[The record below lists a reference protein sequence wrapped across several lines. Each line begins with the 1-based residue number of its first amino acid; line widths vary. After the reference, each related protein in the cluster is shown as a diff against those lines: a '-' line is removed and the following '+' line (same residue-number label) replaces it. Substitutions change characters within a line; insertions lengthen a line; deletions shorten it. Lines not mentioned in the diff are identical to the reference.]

1 MSLPLRDRNMTV
13 EDLYVIP
20 DDGFNYE
27 LQAGLLVSEPAPGFR
42 HGRIMAAIAE
52 ILRAHV
58 RQRRLGV
65 VLAGDSGFILARKPD
80 TVRGPDV
87 AFVSRERFERSGDTV
102 KAFAGAPDLAV
113 EVLSTS
119 NTPAAMHAKV
129 ADYLAAGTRCVWVV
143 DPEARTVTVYVSL
156 LWPYRLGEDEMLDGN
171 DVVPGFR
178 VRVGEVFEL

>member
-1 MSLPLRDRNMTV
+1 MTLPLRDREITV
-13 EDLYVIP
+13 EDLYVMP

-27 LQAGLLVSEPAPGFR
+27 LQAGMLVSEPAPGFR
-42 HGRIMAAIAE
+42 HGRIMVAIAA

-58 RQRRLGV
+58 REQRLGV

-113 EVLSTS
+113 EVLSPS

-143 DPEARTVTVYVSL
+143 DPEAQTVTVYRSL
-156 LWPYRLGEDEMLDGN
+156 LAPYRLGEDETLDGD
-171 DVVPGFR
+171 DVVVGFR
-178 VRVGEVFEL
+178 VRVGEIFEL